1 LLTRRSVQHFV
12 VYTTR
17 GDSVSFHRRGLEV
30 ARHRCDAIVHNISLL
45 SRRKRTMKVTHVK
58 TRVIQT
64 PADSPLVVGIPVG
77 NATREFVTLE
87 LGTDAGIEGIGL
99 TFFGGPLTVAL
110 KEAVDA
116 LGALTIGANP
126 LHVEAIVAK
135 LRQAASGAGPGGIFT
150 LALSAIDI
158 ALWDIKGKALEQP
171 VCTLLG
177 GHSDR
182 VPTYA
187 SGALMRPHPIDYLS
201 EAGPR
206 LVNMGFKQMK
216 MQLGAEPTVAREV
229 ERVRVLRHVLGDDI
243 DLMCDINQLWD
254 VNQAIDIGRRVEQY
268 HLYWLEDVV
277 AHDDYQGLARVAD
290 ALTTP
295 IAAGEYHYGIRPFR
309 HMLEA
314 RSIDIVMIDLLRAGG
329 ITQWMKIAG
338 MAEAF
343 NVPVVSHLIPEIH
356 VHLVAAIPHGLT
368 VEYMPWTLRLY
379 EETPAIEDGK
389 IVVPQKPGLGLQFD
403 AAVLKQYQVS

>member
-1 LLTRRSVQHFV
+1 
-12 VYTTR
+12 
-17 GDSVSFHRRGLEV
+17 
-30 ARHRCDAIVHNISLL
+30 
-45 SRRKRTMKVTHVK
+45 MKVTHVK

-126 LHVEAIVAK
+126 LHVEAIVAR

-171 VCTLLG
+171 ICTLLG
-177 GHSDR
+177 GYRDR

-187 SGALMRPHPIDYLS
+187 SGALMRPHPVDYLS

-254 VNQAIDIGRRVEQY
+254 VNQAIDIGRRVEEY

-290 ALTTP
+290 ALATP

-379 EETPAIEDGK
+379 DETPAIEDGN
-389 IVVPQKPGLGLQFD
+389 IAVPQKAGLGLQFD
-403 AAVLKQYQVS
+403 AAVLKQYQIS